1 MLMKKRFRIEE
12 FITCSCF
19 SEGIYLVRYKGEEEL
34 YLSIF
39 TRGINPKRFNWKDKI
54 RYIWHALTE
63 SRPFEDEI
71 VLDKDAVAKLKKVLN
86 KT

>member
-1 MLMKKRFRIEE
+1 MNKTSKIEE
-12 FITCSCF
+12 FIMCSCF
-19 SEGIYLVRYKGEEEL
+19 SEGIYLVRYKDEEEL

-54 RYIWHALTE
+54 RYIWHALTKNK
-63 SRPFEDEI
+63 PFEDEI
-71 VLDKDAVAKLKKVLN
+71 VLDKNAVAKLKKILN

>member
-1 MLMKKRFRIEE
+1 MKKRFRIEE

>member
-71 VLDKDAVAKLKKVLN
+71 VLDKNAVAKLKKVLN

>member
-1 MLMKKRFRIEE
+1 MKRKFRIEE

-19 SEGIYLVRYKGEEEL
+19 SEGIYLVRYKDEEEL

-71 VLDKDAVAKLKKVLN
+71 VLDKNAVAKLKKILN

>member
-1 MLMKKRFRIEE
+1 MKKQFRIEE

-19 SEGIYLVRYKGEEEL
+19 TEGIYLVRYKDEEEL

-63 SRPFEDEI
+63 NRPFEDEI
-71 VLDKDAVAKLKKVLN
+71 VLDKDAVAKLKKILN

>member
-1 MLMKKRFRIEE
+1 MKKRFRIEE

-19 SEGIYLVRYKGEEEL
+19 SEGIYLVRYKDEEEL

>member
-1 MLMKKRFRIEE
+1 MKKRFRIEE

-19 SEGIYLVRYKGEEEL
+19 SEGIYLVRYKDEEEL

-39 TRGINPKRFNWKDKI
+39 TRGINPKRFNWRDKI

>member
-1 MLMKKRFRIEE
+1 MKKRFRIEE

-71 VLDKDAVAKLKKVLN
+71 VLDKNAVAKLKKVLN